1 MNGTQFKYYFF
12 VKLSDD
18 ISWVEV
24 HWITLKN
31 LYLSMIL
38 QDENNFGEDNLLL
51 DEVIELYKINCPNDC
66 SGNGKCFKSNFQVLA
81 LLSF

>member
-1 MNGTQFKYYFF
+1 MFF
-12 VKLSDD
+12 LLKLTDD

-24 HWITLKN
+24 HWISLKN

-38 QDENNFGEDNLLL
+38 KDKKNFGEDNLLL

-66 SGNGKCFKSNFQVLA
+66 SGNGRCYKSNSYT
-81 LLSF
+81 SFDKY